1 MRRWLVLPLMI
12 AVLTPGA
19 PARADSPA
27 PATPQ
32 RLALGTAT
40 TSMSLSWE
48 QPRTGPRAR
57 WFQVYEGGQVV
68 ARSTTTSA
76 TMAVAFNST
85 HTYTVTAVD
94 GQGHESAPTAA
105 VSGHAWAYGMNPECL
120 SPEPLTMTATAIT
133 ASTASLSWPRHP
145 LWQDL
150 ELRVGGVSLGRTTRT
165 SVRIGGLA
173 PETTYSVGLYRYNGC
188 LQRTVPMGWGSLTT
202 TAGGTERPAAPSALT
217 VAGRTDTTIRLSW
230 TAPEGP
236 APARYAVYDGD
247 TLVART
253 SGTAVTVGRLYHAS
267 WHTFTVAAVN
277 AAGDESAHT
286 RPVPANTEPCQ
297 ADPPRPTGLTAT
309 AVSPSSVRLRWV
321 FRSAATS
328 YTVYDGDRPVAVP
341 AGPEAMVTGLA
352 SASRHNLRV
361 TATLPDGC
369 GETPRST
376 AVAVTTPAG
385 PTGRP
390 ARPGDLT
397 LTGNAP
403 LGVDTT
409 ALTLSW
415 TASPGGEPV
424 TGYRI
429 YEGATLAGAAT
440 GTQLSLTVGAGTRH
454 TYTVVAVDAAGT
466 ESVPSA
472 PLAVQAMYMPPP

>member
-1 MRRWLVLPLMI
+1 MRRWLALPLVI
-12 AVLTPGA
+12 AVLMPGA
-19 PARADSPA
+19 PAQADSVA
-27 PATPQ
+27 PGTPQ
-32 RLALGTAT
+32 RLALGAGT

-57 WFQVYEGGQVV
+57 WFQVYEGSQVV
-68 ARSTTTSA
+68 ARATTTSA
-76 TMAVAFNST
+76 ALAVAFNST

-94 GQGHESAPTAA
+94 DQGHESAPTAP
-105 VSGHAWAYGMNPECL
+105 VSGHAWASGLNPECL
-120 SPEPLTMTATAIT
+120 SPAPLTVTATAIT
-133 ASTASLSWPRHP
+133 ASAASLSWPRHP

-165 SVRIGGLA
+165 SARIGGLA
-173 PETTYSVGLYRYNGC
+173 PATTYSVGLYRYNGC
-188 LQRTVPMGWGSLTT
+188 LQQTVPVAWGSLTT
-202 TAGGTERPAAPSALT
+202 AAGSTERPAAPSALT

-253 SGTAVTVGRLYHAS
+253 SSTAVTIGRLYHAS
-267 WHTFTVAAVN
+267 WHTFTVAALN
-277 AAGDESAHT
+277 AAGDESTHT
-286 RPVPANTEPCQ
+286 RPVPANTAPCQ
-297 ADPPRPTGLTAT
+297 VNPPRPIGLTAT
-309 AVSPSSVRLRWV
+309 AVSPSSVRLSWV
-321 FRSAATS
+321 LRSAAIS
-328 YTVYDGDRPVAVP
+328 YTVYDGDRPVATP

-352 SASRHNLRV
+352 SGSRHNFRV
-361 TATLPDGC
+361 TATLPDAC

-376 AVAVTTPAG
+376 AVAVTTPPG

-390 ARPGDLT
+390 AQPADLI

-403 LGVDTT
+403 MGVNST
-409 ALTLSW
+409 AITLSW
-415 TASPGGEPV
+415 TGSPGGEPT

-429 YEGATLAGAAT
+429 YEGATLAGTAT

-454 TYTVVAVDAAGT
+454 TYTVVAVDVAGT
-466 ESVPSA
+466 ESASSA
-472 PLAVQAMYMPPP
+472 PLAVQATYLPPP